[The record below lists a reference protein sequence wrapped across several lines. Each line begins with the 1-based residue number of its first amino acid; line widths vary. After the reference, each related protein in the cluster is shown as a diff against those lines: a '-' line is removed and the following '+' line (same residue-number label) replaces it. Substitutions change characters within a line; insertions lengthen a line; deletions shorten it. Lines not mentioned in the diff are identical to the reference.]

1 MDIKVDIE
9 KIVRVATH
17 AGKIILE
24 SGGEIYRVEE
34 TIVRICNSFSIQDA
48 DAYVTPTGIMVS
60 VSNGSDTKTLI
71 KRVKSRGNNLQK
83 IHLVNNLSRELFQ
96 KEFTIDEFENKLK
109 EIDNL
114 KVYPAKLN
122 IICAGIAAA
131 SFAVP
136 FGGNLKDFIAAF
148 FIGIII
154 KIFVISAEKLS
165 LNAFFINSIGGA
177 IAAFLAIISVQIGIG
192 SNINNII
199 IGSIMLLVPGL
210 VITNAI
216 RDTISGDLVSGLT
229 RAAEAILIAV
239 SIAVGTG
246 MILNIWINHLGG

>member
-1 MDIKVDIE
+1 MDIDS
-9 KIVRVATH
+9 IVHVATH

-24 SGGEIYRVEE
+24 SGGETYRVEE
-34 TIVRICNSFSIQDA
+34 TIIRICISFGIDQA
-48 DAYVTPTGIMVS
+48 DSYVTPTGIMVS
-60 VSNGSDTKTLI
+60 VCHDKNTKTLI

-83 IHLVNNLSRELFQ
+83 IHLVNNLSRELYSR
-96 KEFTIDEFENKLK
+96 EYTVAEFE
-109 EIDNL
+109 E
-114 KVYPAKLN
+114 KLN
-122 IICAGIAAA
+122 DIDKIPAYPYQINILCAGIAAA
-131 SFAVP
+131 SFSIP
-136 FGGNLKDFIAAF
+136 FGGTLKDFIAAF

-154 KIFVISAEKLS
+154 KIFVIYAEKLS
-165 LNAFFINSIGGA
+165 LNTFFINSIGGA
-177 IAAFLAIISVQIGIG
+177 IAAFLAIILTQIGIG

-246 MILNIWINHLGG
+246 MVMNIWINHLGG

>member
-1 MDIKVDIE
+1 MDINTDIDS
-9 KIVRVATH
+9 IVHVATH

-34 TIVRICNSFSIQDA
+34 TIVRICNSFGIENA
-48 DAYVTPTGIMVS
+48 DSYVTPTGIMVS
-60 VSNGSDTKTLI
+60 VCSEKDTKTLI

-83 IHLVNNLSRELFQ
+83 IHLVNNLSRELYL
-96 KEFTIDEFENKLK
+96 KKFTVEEFEEKLK
-109 EIDNL
+109 EIEQMPI
-114 KVYPAKLN
+114 YPYKIN

-131 SFAVP
+131 SFSIP

-154 KIFVISAEKLS
+154 KIFVITAEKLS
-165 LNAFFINSIGGA
+165 INAFFINSIGGA
-177 IAAFLAIISVQIGIG
+177 IAAFLAIILTNLGIG
-192 SNINNII
+192 SNINNVI

-246 MILNIWINHLGG
+246 MVMNIWINHLGG

>member
-1 MDIKVDIE
+1 MNINLDIDS
-9 KIVRVATH
+9 IVRVATH

-34 TIVRICNSFSIQDA
+34 TIVRICNSFSIEDA

-60 VSNGSDTKTLI
+60 VSNGNDTKTLI

-96 KEFTIDEFENKLK
+96 KEFTVDEFENKLK
-109 EIDNL
+109 EIDKL
-114 KVYPAKLN
+114 KVYPTKLN

-131 SFAVP
+131 SFAIP

-165 LNAFFINSIGGA
+165 LNTFFINSIGGA
-177 IAAFLAIISVQIGIG
+177 IAAFLAIISVQMGIG